1 MTRRLIYVASF
12 CTLIYLIDF
21 HIPKALPSA
30 GDKVTEQIG
39 TILITGANSGVGY
52 ETARALA
59 VTYGKDVM
67 LGCRSA
73 TKCSAAAK
81 TINDEVAGVGSSG
94 KAIPMHID
102 LSDFESVSAF
112 VLQLEGK
119 CSAAAKTINDEVAG
133 VGSSGKAIPMHI
145 DLSDFESVFSLVQQL
160 EGAGQK
166 GKIDVLFNN
175 AGYGPRNNIPV
186 DSYGLNPAF
195 TSMHLSHHLLTE
207 LLLKTNNP
215 ELRVINTS
223 SFSHHL
229 CAIPFAYLPSFLLEW
244 LNLSLDA
251 GCLDEQY
258 FREDLY
264 SKTKRYVTYFEAKV
278 ANVMHAVELPR
289 RHHQSVAVAV
299 DLGWVRTEMQPWMIF
314 PLLGWMR
321 NARIGLRVIN
331 TSSFSHHLCAIPFAY
346 LPSFLLEW
354 LNLSQNAGCLDE
366 QYFKEDLYSK
376 TKTSTYFEAK
386 IANMMHTVELPRRHG
401 SVAVAVDLGWVGTA
415 IQPWMRV
422 SLSPTSLGWMRNA
435 RIGILPVLHAIFTP
449 GTELLQGLRGEEG
462 TWADGGVVMN
472 SFGHSMEAFSTY
484 HWWRDAAG
492 LGRNRM
498 LGLSELLWDTS
509 SSVLRKN
516 GY

>member
-1 MTRRLIYVASF
+1 MCRPISINNQRSNIKSGDVASHLFGLLFDTFLFFYTVGFVSFRIGELIPLVAAYPHQCISSLLGAALVLHNSVGWQMTRRLIYVASF

-102 LSDFESVSAF
+102 LSDFESV
-112 VLQLEGK
+112 
-119 CSAAAKTINDEVAG
+119 
-133 VGSSGKAIPMHI
+133 
-145 DLSDFESVFSLVQQL
+145 FSLVQQL

-175 AGYGPRNNIPV
+175 AGYYPSKNIPV
-186 DSYGLNPAF
+186 NSYGLNPAF

-244 LNLSLDA
+244 LSLPLDA

-321 NARIGLRVIN
+321 NARIGV
-331 TSSFSHHLCAIPFAY
+331 
-346 LPSFLLEW
+346 
-354 LNLSQNAGCLDE
+354 
-366 QYFKEDLYSK
+366 
-376 TKTSTYFEAK
+376 
-386 IANMMHTVELPRRHG
+386 
-401 SVAVAVDLGWVGTA
+401 
-415 IQPWMRV
+415 
-422 SLSPTSLGWMRNA
+422 
-435 RIGILPVLHAIFTP
+435 LPVLHAIFTP

-462 TWADGGVVMN
+462 TWSDGGVVMN
-472 SFGHSMEAFSTY
+472 VFGHSMEAFSTY

>member
-73 TKCSAAAK
+73 T
-81 TINDEVAGVGSSG
+81 
-94 KAIPMHID
+94 
-102 LSDFESVSAF
+102 
-112 VLQLEGK
+112 K

-244 LNLSLDA
+244 LNLS
-251 GCLDEQY
+251 
-258 FREDLY
+258 
-264 SKTKRYVTYFEAKV
+264 
-278 ANVMHAVELPR
+278 
-289 RHHQSVAVAV
+289 
-299 DLGWVRTEMQPWMIF
+299 
-314 PLLGWMR
+314 
-321 NARIGLRVIN
+321 
-331 TSSFSHHLCAIPFAY
+331 
-346 LPSFLLEW
+346 
-354 LNLSQNAGCLDE
+354 QNAGCLDE
-366 QYFKEDLYSK
+366 QFFKEDLYSK

-435 RIGILPVLHAIFTP
+435 RIGVLPVLHAIFTPGTELLQGLENHLLTELLLKTNNPKLRVINTSSISHHVCAIPFAYLPSFLLEWLNLPLDAGCLDEQYFKEDLYSKTKRYVTYFEAKVANVMHAVELPRRHHQSVAVAVDLGWVRTEMQPWMIFPLLGWMRNARIGVLPVLHAIFTP